1 MVSNYVGATKAISTR
16 GAFVGVPEPD
26 RSFARRRVGY
36 YNRPSP
42 AGKTLLYNVTTQP

>member
-1 MVSNYVGATKAISTR
+1 MVSNYAGATKAISTR
-16 GAFVGVPEPD
+16 GAFEGVPEPD

>member
-16 GAFVGVPEPD
+16 GAFIGVSEPD
-26 RSFARRRVGY
+26 RSFARYRVGY

-42 AGKTLLYNVTTQP
+42 AEETLLYNIIT